1 MNIWH
6 DIDENRIKKNDFIAC
21 IEIPKGSKNKYEMDK
36 ETGLLILDRI
46 LYTST
51 HYPANYGFIP
61 KTLSDDGDPLDV
73 LVICSE
79 VISSMALVRC
89 SPIGVISMLDDGMV
103 DHKIIAIPY
112 KDPMWNMYQHIS
124 ELPPHIMDEMTHFL
138 NVYKQLEY
146 KTTTVLEV
154 REREFAEIV
163 IEQDNKQYHE
173 KFDKKV
179 K

>member
-1 MNIWH
+1 
-6 DIDENRIKKNDFIAC
+6 
-21 IEIPKGSKNKYEMDK
+21 
-36 ETGLLILDRI
+36 
-46 LYTST
+46 
-51 HYPANYGFIP
+51 
-61 KTLSDDGDPLDV
+61 
-73 LVICSE
+73 
-79 VISSMALVRC
+79 
-89 SPIGVISMLDDGMV
+89 
-103 DHKIIAIPY
+103 
-112 KDPMWNMYQHIS
+112 
-124 ELPPHIMDEMTHFL
+124 MDEMTHFL

>member
-6 DIDENRIKKNDFIAC
+6 DISKERIASTDFIAT
-21 IEIPKGSKNKYEMDK
+21 IEISKGSKKKYELDK
-36 ETGLLILDRI
+36 ETGLIILDRI

-89 SPIGVISMLDDGMV
+89 YPIGVISMLDDGMV